1 MKSLKMMFVVFVAVL
16 VSLPLPTLAQDYQ
29 ELDIELA
36 RNFAKLQCPDLS
48 RFANSQQ
55 GIESIFDAKGKVQ
68 MQWLQ
73 TAQLSVLVFSKGD
86 VTLEIEKSPMFLME
100 GTFVNLVAE
109 NKKTHKSRKYLIIK
123 GYDQIACE
131 IVEERKEIPRNYFL
145 NKK

>member
-1 MKSLKMMFVVFVAVL
+1 MKSLKMMVVVLAVIL
-16 VSLPLPTLAQDYQ
+16 VSLPLLALAQDYQ

-48 RFANSQQ
+48 HFSNSQQ
-55 GIESIFDAKGKVQ
+55 GIESIFDQKGKVQ
-68 MQWLQ
+68 LQWLQ
-73 TAQLSVLVFSKGD
+73 TAQLSVLVFSRGD

-109 NKKTHKSRKYLIIK
+109 NKKTHKTRKYLIIK

-131 IVEERKEIPRNYFL
+131 IVEERREIPKKYFL